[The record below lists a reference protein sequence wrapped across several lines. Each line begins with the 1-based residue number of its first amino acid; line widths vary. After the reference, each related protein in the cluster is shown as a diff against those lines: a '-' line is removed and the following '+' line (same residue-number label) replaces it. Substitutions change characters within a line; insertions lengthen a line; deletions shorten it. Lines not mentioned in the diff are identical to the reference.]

1 MGMFDFLKSFGKK
14 EEAKEVKNTIPTIKP
29 EKEIFDCYAEVFKR
43 EIANVSGITPAEKTE
58 IFKLISQSDGGFLN
72 MGAYH
77 SQVYEKYFKGKD
89 WAWIEFENWNDRF
102 TKLGKFPSSFQAK
115 TGPISTESAL
125 DMLSVAELKELLKSK
140 DVAFTSKAKKQDLI
154 DLAKGIAD
162 IGNEEIVQKTIAEA
176 LEKERHGVYTILMRT
191 INFRG
196 KSLYDYNRAKKI
208 GVKKFEIVHTFE
220 EDKKFTDM
228 ALKDNPNALPPLYPY
243 DMSYLKAVI
252 DF

>member
-1 MGMFDFLKSFGKK
+1 MGLFDFFKSKK
-14 EEAKEVKNTIPTIKP
+14 EEPKEVKSPIPTITP
-29 EKEIFDCYAEVFKR
+29 DKEIFDCYAEVFKR
-43 EIANVSGITPAEKTE
+43 DFANVSGISPAEKAE
-58 IFKLISQSDGGFLN
+58 IFKLISESEGGFLN

-77 SQVYEKYFKGKD
+77 SKIYEKYFKGKD
-89 WAWIEFENWNDRF
+89 WAWAEYEQWNDKF
-102 TKLGKFPSSFQAK
+102 TKLGKFPNSFQAK
-115 TGPISTESAL
+115 IGSISTESAL

-140 DVAFTSKAKKQDLI
+140 NVAFTSKAKKQDLI

-162 IGNEEIVQKTIAEA
+162 VSNQEIVQKTIAEA
-176 LEKERHGVYTILMRT
+176 LEKERHGIYTILMRT

-220 EDKKFTDM
+220 SDKKFTDM

-243 DMSYLKAVI
+243 DLSMLKPII